1 MCIPGGGKV
10 NAKREKQDRGKEGK
24 SMTSFSTHWWKVLS
38 LSLLGLVALALMSAF
53 GPAAFAN
60 SLRTVR
66 QPATV
71 AHPNAASSTFTFS
84 MVPSSSNI
92 SACLPH
98 ATASVTVTTGSLN
111 DTMKVSVSG
120 LAPSTGYDLF
130 IIQTPGAPFGIS
142 WYQSDVHTDS
152 SGSGSVTVK
161 GIFNVETFSVSP
173 GGTTT
178 FSPTHQYHLGLW
190 FNSPKVPFNLGCE
203 PGATSPIV
211 TPFNGQQHAGIQVLN
226 TSNFPANAG
235 PLSQIS

>member
-1 MCIPGGGKV
+1 
-10 NAKREKQDRGKEGK
+10 
-24 SMTSFSTHWWKVLS
+24 MTVFLTRWWKVSS
-38 LSLLGLVALALMSAF
+38 LAALGLIALVLMSACSVNGATF
-53 GPAAFAN
+53 TN
-60 SLRTVR
+60 SLSSASK
-66 QPATV
+66 PATAAQTNV
-71 AHPNAASSTFTFS
+71 ASKTFTFS

-98 ATASVTVTTGSLN
+98 ASASVTVTTGSLN

-152 SGSGSVTVK
+152 SGVGSATVK

-173 GGTTT
+173 GGTVT
-178 FSPTHQYHLGLW
+178 FSATHQYHLGLW

-235 PLSQIS
+235 PLSQIA